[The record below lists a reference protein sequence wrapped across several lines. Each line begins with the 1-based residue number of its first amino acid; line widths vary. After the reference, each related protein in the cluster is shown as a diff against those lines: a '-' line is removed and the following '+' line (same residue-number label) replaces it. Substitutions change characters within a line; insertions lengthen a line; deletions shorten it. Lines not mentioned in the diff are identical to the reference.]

1 MGSRTKGG
9 KIMKG
14 HLRERSPGKWAIIL
28 DLRDD
33 KGQRKRKWH
42 SFRGTK
48 REAQAESARL
58 ITELK
63 SGSYIERNRQ
73 SLNDF
78 LDKWSRDWAVH
89 NVSAKS
95 AERYL
100 ELLRLHVRPQLG
112 AKAIQSIGVQDLNAL
127 YASLHEKLSP
137 RTVKHV
143 HRLLHRVLGHATK
156 WGLVKRNVAALTD
169 APRVPVKEAAA
180 LQLTEIPTMLA
191 GLRGR
196 MLYPIAVVAL
206 GTGMRRGELCGLRW
220 RDVDLD
226 GGSLRVEQS
235 LEQTRGGLRFKQPKS
250 ARSRRSISLSP
261 AVVAELRAHWKAQ
274 QEQRL
279 ALGLGKA
286 PADSLVF
293 ARWDGK
299 PRSPDKLSTD
309 FSATMN
315 RIGLPHIT
323 LHSLRHTHASQLIT
337 GGMDILTVSRRLG
350 HGSPAITLNVYGH
363 LLSSQDRAA
372 DITQAM
378 LANAGVEG

>member
-1 MGSRTKGG
+1 
-9 KIMKG
+9 MKG

>member
-1 MGSRTKGG
+1 
-9 KIMKG
+9 MKG
-14 HLRERSPGKWAIIL
+14 HIRERSPGHWAIIL

-33 KGQRKRKWH
+33 KAQRKRKWH
-42 SFRGTK
+42 SFKGTK
-48 REAQAESARL
+48 REAQAECARL
-58 ITELK
+58 ITEMK
-63 SGSYIERNRQ
+63 DGAYVERHRQ
-73 SLNDF
+73 SLNEF
-78 LDKWSRDWAVH
+78 LDRWERDWAAN
-89 NVSAKS
+89 NVGPKS

-100 ELLRLHVRPQLG
+100 ELLRLHVRPHIG
-112 AKAIQSIGVQDLNAL
+112 GKAIQSIGVQDLNAL
-127 YASLHEKLSP
+127 YTDLHQKLAP
-137 RTVKHV
+137 RTIKHV
-143 HRLLHRVLGHATK
+143 HRLLHRVLGHAAK
-156 WGLVKRNVAALTD
+156 WGVIKRNVVALVD
-169 APRVPVKEAAA
+169 APKVPVTEAPA

-196 MLYPIAVVAL
+196 LLYPIAVVAL

-235 LEQTRGGLRFKQPKS
+235 LEQTRGGLRFKAPKS
-250 ARSRRSISLSP
+250 VRSRRSITLSP

-279 ALGLGKA
+279 ALGLGRT
-286 PADSLVF
+286 PPDGLVF
-293 ARWDGK
+293 ATWEGK
-299 PRSPDKLSTD
+299 PRQPDKLSVE
-309 FSATMN
+309 FSTAMN

-337 GGMDILTVSRRLG
+337 SGMDILTVSRRLG

-363 LLSSQDRAA
+363 LLTSQDRAA
-372 DITQAM
+372 DIMQAM